1 MRYFSPSFELKKLLI
16 VANEIGC
23 IFSLFV
29 IIIFEN
35 MSLFFNLIG
44 MGAKNREKNILE
56 RFVEIIPCG
65 LVWHE

>member
-65 LVWHE
+65 LV

>member
-1 MRYFSPSFELKKLLI
+1 
-16 VANEIGC
+16 
-23 IFSLFV
+23 V

-65 LVWHE
+65 LV

>member
-1 MRYFSPSFELKKLLI
+1 
-16 VANEIGC
+16 
-23 IFSLFV
+23 
-29 IIIFEN
+29 
-35 MSLFFNLIG
+35 LIG